1 MFLVQT
7 NQVKILNSDLP
18 NKMQAEKWV
27 ESGFRKGPG
36 EKQKYIQHVIENWL
50 NLHRTAT
57 VEEMMTLLAT
67 FKSFQGVDFESLLR
81 EPSIG
86 GFESFNRWHLGDL
99 EFILVRVMIVGDEVK
114 ATSDLVKMI
123 DSIKKIKLDLS
134 HINL

>member
-1 MFLVQT
+1 
-7 NQVKILNSDLP
+7 
-18 NKMQAEKWV
+18 MQAEKWV

-67 FKSFQGVDFESLLR
+67 FKSFGVVTCEFFLR
-81 EPSIG
+81 ELEDLIFLLNDG
-86 GFESFNRWHLGDL
+86 HLGDL